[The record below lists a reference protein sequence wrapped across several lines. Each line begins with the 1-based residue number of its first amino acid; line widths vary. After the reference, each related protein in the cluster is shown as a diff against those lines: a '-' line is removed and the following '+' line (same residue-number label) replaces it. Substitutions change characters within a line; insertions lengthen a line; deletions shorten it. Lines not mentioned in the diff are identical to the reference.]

1 MLINSHCSFVFF
13 FLYWQSQINSNTKEG
28 VNAMQ
33 LTQPPTRLG
42 GMDARAEGP
51 VVLVIDDQPAILDML
66 AWTLAHQGYQP
77 VCIANGQEALE
88 WIKNTLH
95 IGRYPMVILL
105 DLHMPVMNG
114 TGFLA
119 SLHAQWDAPVPIPPI
134 ILLTVDKSDHSHLGC
149 NDVLIKPFRIRDL
162 YEKLRLVVSPDS
174 FDAGEPSGGST
185 GVSLEIECHERM
197 QR

>member
-1 MLINSHCSFVFF
+1 MLINIHCSFVFF

-33 LTQPPTRLG
+33 LTQPPKRLG
-42 GMDARAEGP
+42 EMDARAERP
-51 VVLVIDDQPAILDML
+51 VVLVIDDHPAILDML
-66 AWTLAHQGYQP
+66 DTTLALRGYQP

-95 IGRYPMVILL
+95 IGQYPMVILL

-134 ILLTVDKSDHSHLGC
+134 ILLTVDKGDYSHLGC

-162 YEKLRLVVSPDS
+162 YERLRLVVSPDS
-174 FDAGEPSGGST
+174 FDAGE
-185 GVSLEIECHERM
+185 
-197 QR
+197 

>member
-1 MLINSHCSFVFF
+1 
-13 FLYWQSQINSNTKEG
+13 
-28 VNAMQ
+28 MQ
-33 LTQPPTRLG
+33 VTQPPKRLG
-42 GMDARAEGP
+42 GMDARAERP
-51 VVLVIDDQPAILDML
+51 VVLVIDDHPAILEML
-66 AWTLAHQGYQP
+66 DYTLALQGYQP
-77 VCIANGQEALE
+77 VCIANGQEALA

-95 IGRYPMVILL
+95 RGRYPMVILL

-119 SLHAQWDAPVPIPPI
+119 GLHTQWDAPVPIPPI

-162 YEKLRLVVSPDS
+162 YEKLRLVVSPDC
-174 FDAGEPSGGST
+174 FDAGERSG
-185 GVSLEIECHERM
+185 VLLEIERHERM